1 MNLSL
6 KLKTQTQNSNGE
18 SPLFIRLR
26 MTINNIDMESS
37 IHTGIDLLPKF
48 FRNGNILHK
57 TPDFLVK
64 QKIINSIYR
73 DIERIIGEIKD
84 DGIEP
89 NPSLVKSRY
98 SQSLVVKENKSPIVK
113 TFWKS
118 FDEFF
123 NTKKHKSRGYVKT
136 FITLKNRLI
145 EFEEYN
151 KTKITFDLIIGNPI
165 KFQFELQDFFWEKKK
180 LSNGYINKLLENLS
194 QFFYYCFQQ
203 GYISKKP
210 VFRKNDE
217 IERDEKI
224 YLYKDEVI
232 KLFKSKKWN
241 YEEGKDFSSNPH
253 IYIIEDLLEGT
264 RKEEFGKVRKIT
276 NWEFVKDVFV
286 FQCSIGC
293 RYSDIPF
300 FKVHHFDFDSNTKSF
315 TWIQQKTDK
324 RVSVPVNDI
333 SGSIYQKY
341 SSGKSLSQN
350 LFPHLSIQKFN
361 KTLKYLLQDLKF
373 NRLVNYPKKIGSKVV
388 NNEDRFLWELISS
401 HSGRRTFIKNMID
414 IGTMDYKTIMTMSGH
429 KTIKEFEKY
438 VSVSPHDLKK
448 GMKLYQL
455 ENPQTEMELDE
466 LVKRYLELDDEKK
479 KIVLQLVRTIS

>member
-18 SPLFIRLR
+18 SPLFLRLR
-26 MTINNIDMESS
+26 TTINNIDMESS

-84 DGIEP
+84 EGIEP

-203 GYISKKP
+203 GY
-210 VFRKNDE
+210 N
-217 IERDEKI
+217 
-224 YLYKDEVI
+224 
-232 KLFKSKKWN
+232 
-241 YEEGKDFSSNPH
+241 
-253 IYIIEDLLEGT
+253 
-264 RKEEFGKVRKIT
+264 
-276 NWEFVKDVFV
+276 
-286 FQCSIGC
+286 
-293 RYSDIPF
+293 
-300 FKVHHFDFDSNTKSF
+300 
-315 TWIQQKTDK
+315 
-324 RVSVPVNDI
+324 
-333 SGSIYQKY
+333 
-341 SSGKSLSQN
+341 
-350 LFPHLSIQKFN
+350 
-361 KTLKYLLQDLKF
+361 
-373 NRLVNYPKKIGSKVV
+373 
-388 NNEDRFLWELISS
+388 
-401 HSGRRTFIKNMID
+401 
-414 IGTMDYKTIMTMSGH
+414 
-429 KTIKEFEKY
+429 
-438 VSVSPHDLKK
+438 LKK
-448 GMKLYQL
+448 TSL
-455 ENPQTEMELDE
+455 
-466 LVKRYLELDDEKK
+466 
-479 KIVLQLVRTIS
+479 